1 MNAFDL
7 SPLFRST
14 VGFDTLSRVMDTAL
28 AQGDTG
34 YPAYNI
40 AKTGPD
46 TYRINLAI
54 AGFTAEDVEMISDD
68 GVLTVRGKSRS
79 EEDKTV
85 YLYRG
90 IGPRAFERRFQLA
103 DYVEASGARLE
114 NGLLEVDLVRRV
126 PEAMKARQI
135 AISGTASNK
144 AAAEQPH
151 IVKAA

>member
-1 MNAFDL
+1 MNTFDL

-14 VGFDTLSRVMDTAL
+14 VGFDTLSRVVDAAL
-28 AQGDTG
+28 SQADNG

-40 AKTGPD
+40 EKTGED
-46 TYRINLAI
+46 TYRIDLAI
-54 AGFTAEDVEMISDD
+54 AGSTAEDVEMISHK
-68 GVLTVRGKSRS
+68 GVLTVRGKAKN
-79 EEDKTV
+79 EDEKTV

-90 IGPRAFERRFQLA
+90 IAPRTFERRFQLA

-114 NGLLEVDLVRRV
+114 NGLLQIDLVRRI

-135 AISGTASNK
+135 EITNAVPKK
-144 AAAEQPH
+144 AAIDQPQ

>member
-7 SPLFRST
+7 TPLFRST
-14 VGFDTLSRVMDTAL
+14 VGFDTLSRVVDTAL
-28 AQGDTG
+28 AQADTG

-40 AKTGPD
+40 AKTGLD

-54 AGFTAEDVEMISDD
+54 AGFTAEDVEIVSDD
-68 GVLTVRGKSRS
+68 GVLTVRGKNRN

-90 IGPRAFERRFQLA
+90 IAARAFERRFQLA

-114 NGLLEVDLVRRV
+114 NGLLEINLVRRV

-135 AISGTASNK
+135 AITGTPPG
-144 AAAEQPH
+144 QPAVETPQ